1 MTNKVDN
8 KLRYSA
14 IIDNR
19 SVVAAICINELE
31 FLITQTDFVQDRQM
45 LQSMICGCNRQI
57 DTDNPLKLLLILK
70 LNIMLIDFR
79 NITIK
84 NIEGEESTVDI
95 SKDLGNL
102 LYNSAV
108 SQEGLEISREL
119 YHNGEMDVTKENVEV
134 LKGIIAGNFLAVI
147 QESLNPIFDKIM
159 NTEEIETSAEE
170 IKDEQTTC

>member
-1 MTNKVDN
+1 
-8 KLRYSA
+8 
-14 IIDNR
+14 
-19 SVVAAICINELE
+19 
-31 FLITQTDFVQDRQM
+31 
-45 LQSMICGCNRQI
+45 
-57 DTDNPLKLLLILK
+57 
-70 LNIMLIDFR
+70 MLIDFR

-147 QESLNPIFDKIM
+147 QESLNPIFDNIM

>member
-1 MTNKVDN
+1 
-8 KLRYSA
+8 
-14 IIDNR
+14 
-19 SVVAAICINELE
+19 
-31 FLITQTDFVQDRQM
+31 
-45 LQSMICGCNRQI
+45 
-57 DTDNPLKLLLILK
+57 
-70 LNIMLIDFR
+70 MLINFR

>member
-1 MTNKVDN
+1 
-8 KLRYSA
+8 
-14 IIDNR
+14 
-19 SVVAAICINELE
+19 
-31 FLITQTDFVQDRQM
+31 
-45 LQSMICGCNRQI
+45 
-57 DTDNPLKLLLILK
+57 
-70 LNIMLIDFR
+70 MLIDFR

-170 IKDEQTTC
+170 IKDEQTTCYIY

>member
-1 MTNKVDN
+1 
-8 KLRYSA
+8 
-14 IIDNR
+14 
-19 SVVAAICINELE
+19 
-31 FLITQTDFVQDRQM
+31 
-45 LQSMICGCNRQI
+45 
-57 DTDNPLKLLLILK
+57 
-70 LNIMLIDFR
+70 MLIDFR

-119 YHNGEMDVTKENVEV
+119 YYNGEMDVTKDNVEV

-170 IKDEQTTC
+170 IKDEQAAC

>member
-1 MTNKVDN
+1 
-8 KLRYSA
+8 
-14 IIDNR
+14 
-19 SVVAAICINELE
+19 
-31 FLITQTDFVQDRQM
+31 
-45 LQSMICGCNRQI
+45 
-57 DTDNPLKLLLILK
+57 
-70 LNIMLIDFR
+70 MLIDFR

-108 SQEGLEISREL
+108 SKEGLEISREL
-119 YHNGEMDVTKENVEV
+119 YHNGEMDVTKDNVEV

-159 NTEEIETSAEE
+159 NTESPYF
-170 IKDEQTTC
+170 QQ